1 MSDTLASF
9 RELKGIGPATE
20 AKLHE
25 AGVYSWAA
33 LAEVV
38 SALGNVRGSNG
49 DTLRELSDR
58 IAARASE
65 VGGTP
70 TPHLPNGER
79 SEAFIL
85 RMALTTEDQ
94 PIRCT
99 VTHVRTQTE
108 KSWAS
113 WSPGEVIGY
122 IEEQSGVIG
131 KPATGAPE
139 SAPVPV
145 ENTSKPPAPV
155 VTPAASRDHVV
166 VLDAGKA
173 VGGSR
178 RDLELVV
185 STARL
190 AGIGEFEYQATLA
203 SRAFGHVSADWA
215 TLAGRAGHGHPPE
228 DLPLRF
234 EAVELTP
241 GVQRLRLQLAL
252 RLASPMTGVP
262 ALELG

>member
-9 RELKGIGPATE
+9 RELKGVDRATE

-70 TPHLPNGER
+70 APHPPNGER
-79 SEAFIL
+79 SEAFVL
-85 RMALTTEDQ
+85 RMALTIEGQ
-94 PIRCT
+94 PTRCT

-108 KSWAS
+108 KPWAG
-113 WSPGEVIGY
+113 WSPSEVIGF
-122 IEEQSGVIG
+122 IEEQSGVIEDQPG
-131 KPATGAPE
+131 TAPE
-139 SAPVPV
+139 PAPVPV
-145 ENTSKPPAPV
+145 ENTSKPPVPV
-155 VTPAASRDHVV
+155 DKPAESRDHVV
-166 VLDAGKA
+166 VLDAGKV

-190 AGIGEFEYQATLA
+190 ADIGEFEYQATLA
-203 SRAFGHVSADWA
+203 GRAYGRTPADWA
-215 TLAGRAGHGHPPE
+215 TLAGHTGYGHPP
-228 DLPLRF
+228 DSLPLRF
-234 EAVELTP
+234 EAVELPP
-241 GVQRLRLQLAL
+241 GVQRLRLRLAL
-252 RLASPMTGVP
+252 RLPSPKKEVP

>member
-9 RELKGIGPATE
+9 RELKGIDPATE

-38 SALGNVRGSNG
+38 NALGNVRGSNG

-70 TPHLPNGER
+70 APRPPNGER

-85 RMALTTEDQ
+85 RMALTTEGQ
-94 PIRCT
+94 PTRCT
-99 VTHVRTQTE
+99 VVHVRTQTE
-108 KSWAS
+108 KPWAG
-113 WSPGEVIGY
+113 WSPGEVIGF
-122 IEEQSGVIG
+122 IEEQSGVIE
-131 KPATGAPE
+131 KPAAGAPE
-139 SAPVPV
+139 PAPVPV
-145 ENTSKPPAPV
+145 ENTSKPPGPV
-155 VTPAASRDHVV
+155 DTPAASRDHVV

-178 RDLELVV
+178 RNLELVV

-190 AGIGEFEYQATLA
+190 ADIGEFEYQATLA
-203 SRAFGHVSADWA
+203 GRAFGRASAGWA
-215 TLAGRAGHGHPPE
+215 TLAAHTGHGHPPD

-234 EAVELTP
+234 EAVELPP

-252 RLASPMTGVP
+252 RLSSPTKGVP